1 MCSETAV
8 DAAVRA
14 TTTCVGVVA
23 AAVRYVDEQSQVCA
37 VLVVTRSSTRQ
48 LLVPFMSHVASSV
61 AATLRSR

>member
-1 MCSETAV
+1 MDV
-8 DAAVRA
+8 AVRA
-14 TTTCVGVVA
+14 TTSGVGVGVVA
-23 AAVRYVDEQSQVCA
+23 AAVRYVDKQSQVCA